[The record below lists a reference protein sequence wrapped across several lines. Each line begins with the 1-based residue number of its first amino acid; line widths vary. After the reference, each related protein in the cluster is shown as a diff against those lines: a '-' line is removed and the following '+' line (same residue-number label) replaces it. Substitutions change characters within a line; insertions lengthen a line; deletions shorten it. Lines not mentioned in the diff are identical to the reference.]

1 MLCYKE
7 EYLPRGVILFVTVAC
22 AKDVSTVSWKGIT
35 NIKMYGEGLCILVL
49 DLLRKNTKVMFLQ
62 CNYLT
67 LCYSIKYSLRKKQ
80 IVCRK

>member
-7 EYLPRGVILFVTVAC
+7 EYLPPGVILFVTVAC

-49 DLLRKNTKVMFLQ
+49 DLLRKNT
-62 CNYLT
+62 
-67 LCYSIKYSLRKKQ
+67 
-80 IVCRK
+80 